1 MDFSTSDAASSV
13 PVGPGVTVANRYVL
27 GSLVGRG
34 GVADVYR
41 ADDTVLSRQVAVKV
55 LRDVA
60 GSESDRARFV
70 AEARTL
76 ANLGHHGLVTVL
88 DAGLGGDHMAQP
100 FLVMELVDGQT
111 LAAQIA
117 RGPLDER
124 RIEEIAR
131 QLADAV
137 AYAHGRDVVH
147 RDVKPGNVLLHSSGA
162 VKLADFGIARL
173 IGDTVRHTQTGH
185 AVGTAAYLAPEQ
197 VLGEQLTTAV
207 DVYSLG
213 LVLLEMFTGR
223 LTYPG
228 PPTEAALARLSRQP
242 EVPADVPAG
251 WRDLIVA
258 MTARVPGDRPHAG
271 QVREAL
277 GPRGSGAVRAPATPS
292 PQESPV
298 ATAVLTD
305 VMAPLPQNPPQGP
318 PGPPPAGPPP
328 AGPPPAGPPPAGP
341 PPAGPPPAGPP
352 PAGPP
357 PAGPPRDVAASVS
370 DTWARIVGW
379 SRGLDSTYV
388 ALAGV
393 ALVFLLLLVA
403 TALAG

>member
-1 MDFSTSDAASSV
+1 MDFPISDAASSS
-13 PVGPGVTVANRYVL
+13 PVGPGATVANRYVL
-27 GSLVGRG
+27 DSLVGRG

-100 FLVMELVDGQT
+100 FLVMELVDGRT
-111 LAAQIA
+111 LAAEIA
-117 RGPLDER
+117 RGPLDQR
-124 RIEEIAR
+124 RVEEIAR

-137 AYAHGRDVVH
+137 AYAHGREVVH
-147 RDVKPGNVLLHSSGA
+147 RDVKPGNVLLHPSGA

-173 IGDTVRHTQTGH
+173 IGDTVRHTRTGH

-197 VLGEQLTTAV
+197 VLGEPLTTAV

-223 LTYPG
+223 LAYPG

-242 EVPADVPAG
+242 EIPDDVPAG

-258 MTARVPGDRPHAG
+258 MTARHPGERPDAAR
-271 QVREAL
+271 VREAL
-277 GPRGSGAVRAPATPS
+277 GSRAGASRRAPADP
-292 PQESPV
+292 PPPSPV
-298 ATAVLTD
+298 ATAVLTEAI
-305 VMAPLPQNPPQGP
+305 APLPPGPPP
-318 PGPPPAGPPP
+318 PGPPPVGQPPAGPPP
-328 AGPPPAGPPPAGP
+328 AGPPLSGPPPAGP
-341 PPAGPPPAGPP
+341 PPPGPPPA
-352 PAGPP
+352 A
-357 PAGPPRDVAASVS
+357 PPRAAASVT
-370 DTWARIVGW
+370 DLRARVTAW
-379 SRGLDSTYV
+379 LRDLDSTYV

-393 ALVFLLLLVA
+393 AFVFLLLLLA

>member
-1 MDFSTSDAASSV
+1 M
-13 PVGPGVTVANRYVL
+13 TVANRYVL

-100 FLVMELVDGQT
+100 FLVMELVDGLT

-117 RGPLDER
+117 RGPLDGR

-131 QLADAV
+131 QLAEAV

-147 RDVKPGNVLLHSSGA
+147 RDVKPGNVLLHPSGA

-173 IGDTVRHTQTGH
+173 IGDTVRHTRTGH

-197 VLGEQLTTAV
+197 VLGEPLTTAV

-213 LVLLEMFTGR
+213 LVFLEMFTGR
-223 LTYPG
+223 LAYPG

-242 EVPADVPAG
+242 EIPDDLPTG
-251 WRDLIVA
+251 WRDLVVA
-258 MTARVPGDRPHAG
+258 MTARHPGERPDAVR
-271 QVREAL
+271 VRELL
-277 GPRGSGAVRAPATPS
+277 GSRAGGSLRPPTDPTA
-292 PQESPV
+292 QSPV
-298 ATAVLTD
+298 ATAVLTEAI
-305 VMAPLPQNPPQGP
+305 APLPPGPPP

-328 AGPPPAGPPPAGP
+328 SGPPPAAPPGASAAP
-341 PPAGPPPAGPP
+341 
-352 PAGPP
+352 
-357 PAGPPRDVAASVS
+357 VADLGTRVVA
-370 DTWARIVGW
+370 WL
-379 SRGLDSTYV
+379 RGLDSTYV

-393 ALVFLLLLVA
+393 ALVFLLLLLA